1 MPKDPIKTLEAIEK
15 GLDKKLEK
23 ILNKIAFMIKRR
35 VDSQEFI
42 KWKTKRKPIVVD
54 KARLVGSLMEVKV
67 RAASG
72 WKWGLVL
79 IGPAGSSFTIE
90 NFGGMLAIP
99 TDAAKL
105 TFRGKKVGPKQYK
118 GTTIH
123 NNIIWG
129 KAGWGGVGSGGYL
142 RQRRAAG
149 EKFTKN
155 KEIPLFIL
163 KKSVVV
169 RRRVIPADMQAWGN
183 RLLRQYLVT
192 ARILKPE

>member
-1 MPKDPIKTLEAIEK
+1 MARDPIKTLEEIEK
-15 GLDKKLEK
+15 NVDKRLAE
-23 ILNKIAFMIKRR
+23 ILNKVAFTIKRR

-42 KWKTKRKPIVVD
+42 KWKTKRKPIVVE
-54 KARLVGSLMEVKV
+54 KAKLIGDLMTVTV
-67 RAASG
+67 RGASG

-99 TDAAKL
+99 TDAARQ

-118 GTTIH
+118 GTSIH

-149 EKFTKN
+149 EKFTKTT
-155 KEIPLFIL
+155 EIPLFIL

-169 RRRVIPADMQAWGN
+169 RRRVHPAAMQKWGGELLRAALIKG
-183 RLLRQYLVT
+183 RLL
-192 ARILKPE
+192 KP